1 MSSNII
7 TKEVRDGIIGMIE
20 RDKPEGWE
28 LAIES
33 YKKAETIRDVINNVC
48 KTYNLFPMLMHID
61 DVKEFYDVT
70 DDEAYEILAEALE
83 SDRVIG
89 EVFDAIDYICERD
102 EIEEVES

>member
-28 LAIES
+28 LALES
-33 YKKAETIRDVINNVC
+33 YQKSEAIRDFINNVC
-48 KTYNLFPMLMHID
+48 KAYNLFPMLMHVD

-70 DDEAYEILAEALE
+70 DDEAYEILEEALE

-89 EVFDAIDYICERD
+89 EVCDAIDYICERD
-102 EIEEVES
+102 EIEEVVS